1 MGLRF
6 KYKITPALITAILVV
21 LYFILHWFFL
31 FGDVIKNNDTEKVK
45 KEEKKKIENVRPRA

>member
-1 MGLRF
+1 MRLRF
-6 KYKITPALITAILVV
+6 KYKINPALITAILVV